1 MRGSPEREMTFSG
14 MLRSAAQEGPRV
26 ICAIMWNTASACPG
40 YRLHEPEKWR
50 RARAPTALR
59 AAPDCVGIVDLPI
72 LAPAGP
78 RGAYS

>member
-1 MRGSPEREMTFSG
+1 MSHARSCGMQPVRARTTVESAREDG
-14 MLRSAAQEGPRV
+14 VHRDAA
-26 ICAIMWNTASACPG
+26 CACPD

-50 RARAPTALR
+50 RVRAPAALS

>member
-1 MRGSPEREMTFSG
+1 MTLGG
-14 MLRSAAQEGPRV
+14 MLRGAAQEGPGV
-26 ICAIMWNTASACPG
+26 TCAIMWNAACACPD
-40 YRLHEPEKWR
+40 YRLHEPGKWR
-50 RARAPTALR
+50 RVRAPAALS